1 MSNTWFAFFKR
12 QKNIIK
18 FHYKQVSTCI
28 YPKASKVINDLANK
42 TKLSQSKSKIINLIL
57 LISAALIFTDLVLSI
72 YHNSIFKYSRD
83 NVNIYINFDINNKW
97 IVDETHAQMELDP
110 MTVKTTLTKKHEIK
124 ELSDMFRLLPGNIDL
139 SPPKLSILSFPK
151 ELNIC
156 WNQAAI
162 NYILQNQDITL
173 QDLKSN
179 INRIKILQLARNSEL
194 GSFEMEMNYFKNE
207 YIFPDNYKLDER
219 EFYSNKVIWI
229 VYPVHCNQP
238 TDPNHNADMI
248 YNFINFDWGIQRAD
262 ILKKLQEIEDNYQVI
277 QTSE

>member
-162 NYILQNQDITL
+162 NYFLQNQDITL